1 MRVHFVASVQAMP
14 APFRTGDPAPGA
26 PAENAALVVP
36 IGLLDRADLVSKGVN
51 EQIEWWAKAAG
62 GTRPAQLAD
71 RYRAVHNDSLIAVP
85 VVTDRTSQAAAL
97 RDDPI
102 RSGMKLTLVIA
113 AGAAL
118 LFILIGFA
126 LHSVIA
132 LRERTTELA
141 LLNALGLSKRR
152 TAAMLL
158 AENLL
163 LVILGMVGGAALAV
177 LTIRSEL
184 PLLIL
189 TDSGQVPIP
198 KPVTVVDLPA
208 LAGVGAVASVLLLGL
223 VALVSLTRRTDGVGS
238 TLRLGEDGR

>member
-1 MRVHFVASVQAMP
+1 MHN
-14 APFRTGDPAPGA
+14 GA
-26 PAENAALVVP
+26 
-36 IGLLDRADLVSKGVN
+36 
-51 EQIEWWAKAAG
+51 
-62 GTRPAQLAD
+62 
-71 RYRAVHNDSLIAVP
+71 LIAVP
-85 VVTDRTSQAAAL
+85 VVTDRTSQAALL

-132 LRERTTELA
+132 LRERTIELA
-141 LLNALGLSKRR
+141 LLSALGLSRRR

-198 KPVTVVDLPA
+198 QPVTVVDLPA
-208 LAGVGAVASVLLLGL
+208 LAGVGAAACVLLLGL
-223 VALVSLTRRTDGVGS
+223 VALVSLSRRTDGIGS